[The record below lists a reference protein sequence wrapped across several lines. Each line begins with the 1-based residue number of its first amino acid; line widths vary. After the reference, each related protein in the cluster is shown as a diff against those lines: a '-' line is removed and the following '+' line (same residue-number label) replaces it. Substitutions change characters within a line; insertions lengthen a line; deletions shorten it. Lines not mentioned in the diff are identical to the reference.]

1 MKTNIL
7 VSIVFVMVAII
18 LGFLS
23 YKRVLG
29 DGWLDRA
36 DKVASITSLLIAI
49 VAFINPFGG
58 GETASRSQSI
68 NIGDGSS
75 GNAIAQSGDNSP
87 VTIGD
92 TTTNAQK
99 RSVDALERVKSELL
113 DNFNNL
119 AVQISTM
126 EQQPPKPFWDVRRSN
141 ETELAYQ
148 DRAKDEFR
156 DYERFIQ
163 SLNNQLKFSGNLTAT
178 FQKDLAFA
186 PKVAKRATQTYDQ
199 QQETKDSLISLE
211 SGLQNLL
218 SLNLTDGERTA
229 QANSLHREKIV
240 NAKMLLAD
248 AASYFCLIADD
259 DDVGLMLDSFSTMG
273 IDTQLQPGERGYK
286 AAKRLAAKFARE
298 KADILRENISVQSTA
313 GQREIDRR
321 INDPYLLMLRKA
333 TGLPST
339 LTEAEVNSLKNRAI
353 NQSETD
359 PAELFQ
365 LAAFSYLE
373 SDGRAATTYFE
384 RALATGKLSSRQA
397 QYAQASIDR
406 LENPDRY
413 ENSLGVMIIELSA
426 GGSFEQSGLKVGDVI
441 VALEKEVANEPMD
454 IASALAKAGNVK
466 IPLTI
471 VRNGQKQIVTVQGDQ
486 PAAAKLTQLII
497 LNAIQL

>member
-7 VSIVFVMVAII
+7 VSIVFVITAIV

-23 YKRVLG
+23 YKKVLG

-36 DKVASITSLLIAI
+36 DKVASITSLAIAI
-49 VAFINPFGG
+49 IAFANPFGG
-58 GETASRSQSI
+58 QATASRRQNMTVGDSNGS
-68 NIGDGSS
+68 NIV
-75 GNAIAQSGDNSP
+75 QSGDNSQ

-92 TTTNAQK
+92 TTTTAQK
-99 RSVDALERVKSELL
+99 RSVDALERVKTELL

-119 AVQISTM
+119 ALQIRTL
-126 EQQPPKPFWDVRRSN
+126 EQQPPESFWDVRRPN

-148 DRAKDEFR
+148 DRAKNEFR

-178 FQKDLAFA
+178 FQKDLAFD
-186 PKVAKRATQTYDQ
+186 PKVAKRATQTYEQ
-199 QQETKDSLISLE
+199 QQETRDSFASLE
-211 SGLQNLL
+211 SGLQHLV
-218 SLNLTDGERTA
+218 SLNLADGERTA
-229 QANSLHREKIV
+229 QSKALHLEKV
-240 NAKMLLAD
+240 ANAKMLLAD
-248 AASYFCLIADD
+248 AASYFCLIADAD
-259 DDVGLMLDSFSTMG
+259 DIGLMLDSFSTMG
-273 IDTQLQPGERGYK
+273 IDVQLKPGDSGYK
-286 AAKRLAAKFARE
+286 TAKRLATKFARE
-298 KADILRENISVQSTA
+298 RADVLRASLSVQSTA

-333 TGLPST
+333 TGLPTT
-339 LTEAEVNSLKNRAI
+339 LTEAEVNSLKNRKI
-353 NQSETD
+353 NQDETD
-359 PAELFQ
+359 PAELFK

-373 SDGRAATTYFE
+373 SDGRAATVYFK
-384 RALATGKLSSRQA
+384 RALATGELSARQA

-406 LENPDRY
+406 LENPDQY
-413 ENSLGVMIIELSA
+413 GESLGVMIIDLSA
-426 GGSFEQSGLKVGDVI
+426 GGSFEQAGLKVGDVI

-454 IASALAKAGNVK
+454 IASALAKAGTVK

-486 PAAAKLTQLII
+486 PAAAKLTQLIV